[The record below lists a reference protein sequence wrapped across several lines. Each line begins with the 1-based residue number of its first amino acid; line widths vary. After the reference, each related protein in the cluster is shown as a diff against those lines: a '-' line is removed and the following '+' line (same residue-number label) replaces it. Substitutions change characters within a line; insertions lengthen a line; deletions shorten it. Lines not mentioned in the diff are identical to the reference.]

1 MIQIKRIY
9 DPVDEEDG
17 YRILIDRL
25 WPRGFSK
32 EKACIDLWMK
42 EVAPSSSLR
51 KWYHHEIDNWEEFAN
66 RYKEELTEKRMLLMD
81 LMNLEKEHKKV
92 TLLFSAKDPLHNQAI
107 ILLEVL
113 RSL

>member
-1 MIQIKRIY
+1 
-9 DPVDEEDG
+9 
-17 YRILIDRL
+17 
-25 WPRGFSK
+25 
-32 EKACIDLWMK
+32 
-42 EVAPSSSLR
+42 
-51 KWYHHEIDNWEEFAN
+51 
-66 RYKEELTEKRMLLMD
+66 MLLMD